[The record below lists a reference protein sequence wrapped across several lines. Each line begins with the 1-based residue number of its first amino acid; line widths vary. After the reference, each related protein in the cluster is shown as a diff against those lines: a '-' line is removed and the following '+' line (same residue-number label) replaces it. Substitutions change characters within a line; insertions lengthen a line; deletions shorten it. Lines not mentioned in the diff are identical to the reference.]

1 MIFFKRGILFTIMIA
16 VYLGSFSVAF
26 WIIDTLFHF
35 SDASGVRLW
44 VYLVSCLLGTFILL
58 FSWRHVGNFL
68 MKSSLVDEGF
78 DRRGNSSLNTLIR
91 ATEKIAHG
99 DFSVLIP
106 VDERGPYRE
115 VAQSINNMAKNL
127 GTMEE
132 IRQSFISNV
141 SHELQ
146 SPLTSIQGFAALLK
160 SDTLSSEETKHYL
173 NIIETEAKRLSQMS
187 DHLLKLSTLESE
199 AVELNRTTFRLD
211 KQIKNVIFMLEPQW
225 SSKKIEISADMSTD
239 AVFFGDQD
247 LLTQVWVNL
256 LGNAIKFTPIEGQI
270 EVQVTLENDEIVC
283 KIKDNG
289 MGISQEDQMHIFERF
304 YKVDQSRDRS
314 LGGNG
319 LGLSLVKKIIS
330 LHEGQVMVDSTEGVG
345 STFTIKLKKP
355 VV

>member
-1 MIFFKRGILFTIMIA
+1 MIFFKRVILFTIMIT
-16 VYLGSFSVAF
+16 VYLASFSVAF
-26 WIIDTLFHF
+26 WIVDTLFHF
-35 SDASGVRLW
+35 SGASGVRLW
-44 VYLVSCLLGTFILL
+44 VYLVSSLLGTFILL
-58 FSWRHVGNFL
+58 LSWRHVGNFL
-68 MKSSLVDEGF
+68 MKSSLAAEGF
-78 DRRGNSSLNTLIR
+78 DLRGNSSLNILIH

-160 SDTLSSEETKHYL
+160 SDTLSPEETMHYL

-187 DHLLKLSTLESE
+187 DNLLKLSTLESE

-225 SSKKIEISADMSTD
+225 SSKKIEISAEMT
-239 AVFFGDQD
+239 AVDFYGDQD

-256 LGNAIKFTPIEGQI
+256 LNNAIKFTSIQGQI
-270 EVQVTLENDEIVC
+270 EVHVTIENEKIVC
-283 KIKDNG
+283 QIKDNG
-289 MGISQEDQMHIFERF
+289 MGISPEDQMHIFERF
-304 YKVDQSRDRS
+304 YKVDKSRDRS

-319 LGLSLVKKIIS
+319 LGLSLVKKIIE
-330 LHEGQVMVDSTEGVG
+330 LHQGHIMVSSAEGFG
-345 STFTIKLKKP
+345 SNFTVELNKS

>member
-1 MIFFKRGILFTIMIA
+1 MIT
-16 VYLGSFSVAF
+16 VYLASFSMAF
-26 WIIDTLFHF
+26 WIVDSLFHF
-35 SDASGVRLW
+35 SGANGVKLW
-44 VYLVSCLLGTFILL
+44 VYLVSCMLGTFILL
-58 FSWRHVGNFL
+58 FSWRHIGNFL
-68 MKSSLVDEGF
+68 MKSSLADEGF
-78 DRRGNSSLNTLIR
+78 DRRGNSSLNNLIR
-91 ATEKIAHG
+91 ATEQIAHG

-146 SPLTSIQGFAALLK
+146 SPLTSIKGFAALLK
-160 SDTLSSEETKHYL
+160 SDTLSFEETKHYL

-187 DHLLKLSTLESE
+187 DNLLKLSTLESE
-199 AVELNRTTFRLD
+199 AAELNHTTFRLD

-225 SSKKIEISADMSTD
+225 SSKKIEISAEMSTE
-239 AVFFGDQD
+239 AEFFGDQD

-270 EVQVTLENDEIVC
+270 EIQVKVENGKIVC

-289 MGISQEDQMHIFERF
+289 IGISPEDQMHIFERF
-304 YKVDQSRDRS
+304 YKVDKSRDRTQ
-314 LGGNG
+314 GGNG
-319 LGLSLVKKIIS
+319 LGLSLVKKIVE
-330 LHEGQVMVDSTEGVG
+330 LHAGHILVSSSEGVG
-345 STFTIKLKKP
+345 STFT
-355 VV
+355 VVLNKSVV